1 MKITK
6 SNINELLLKFCESEE
21 IDHIQVE
28 TLVKPMPEVYM
39 AEINTRAYDL
49 KADLPFQETN
59 YVNYLDDFLQEE
71 LGEEY
76 QTYVEYISN
85 NKLLILFIG

>member
-28 TLVKPMPEVYM
+28 TLVQPIPEVYI
-39 AEINTRAYDL
+39 AEISTSQYDYYNEI
-49 KADLPFQETN
+49 PFQETN
-59 YVNYLDDFLQEE
+59 YVNCLDKFLQEE
-71 LGEEY
+71 LKEY
-76 QTYVEYISN
+76 QICVEYTSYN
-85 NKLLILFIG
+85 LLLIMFIG

>member
-28 TLVKPMPEVYM
+28 TLVQPMHEVYI
-39 AEINTRAYDL
+39 AEINTKLYDL
-49 KADLPFQETN
+49 NTDLPFQETN
-59 YVNYLDDFLQEE
+59 YVNCLDKFLQEE

-76 QTYVEYISN
+76 QTSVEYTSN
-85 NKLLILFIG
+85 NLLLIIFIG